1 MQRNTLALAT
11 IIMLLAVALGAF
23 GAHGLKPRIS
33 PDALANWHTGVH
45 YQMVHGLALLFLSF
59 GAGQLEP
66 RYLSF
71 ARLLFLGGV
80 VCFSGSLYLL
90 SNREL
95 LGTAAQEA
103 IVMHCL
109 PAHRGE
115 EITDEV
121 MEGPQSVIFD
131 EAENRLHAHKA
142 ILAALL

>member
-33 PDALANWHTGVH
+33 PEALANWHTGVH
-45 YQMVHGLALLFLSF
+45 YQMVHGLALLFLAL
-59 GAGQLEP
+59 AGGQVDQ

-90 SNREL
+90 STREIMGTQGLTPVLGPITPLGGL
-95 LGTAAQEA
+95 LYMGGWMVLL
-103 IVMHCL
+103 I
-109 PAHRGE
+109 
-115 EITDEV
+115 
-121 MEGPQSVIFD
+121 S
-131 EAENRLHAHKA
+131 
-142 ILAALL
+142 ALRRS